1 MEEWRY
7 NIRIL
12 NLGING
18 VTCSTACHT
27 ALYPVSTEEE
37 GDGPRGGLDVLKKW
51 KISWPAKNRNIPWP
65 VTSHYTKQAIR
76 AIRMQKVEYI
86 KIKQLANRTKNASKF

>member
-1 MEEWRY
+1 MGEWRY

-12 NLGING
+12 NLGIIG

-37 GDGPRGGLDVLKKW
+37 
-51 KISWPAKNRNIPWP
+51 SWSGCSEEMKNI
-65 VTSHYTKQAIR
+65 
-76 AIRMQKVEYI
+76 
-86 KIKQLANRTKNASKF
+86 LAC

>member
-1 MEEWRY
+1 MKAMGEWRY
-7 NIRIL
+7 NISIL

-37 GDGPRGGLDVLKKW
+37 RGW
-51 KISWPAKNRNIPWP
+51 AQSWSGCSEEMKNI
-65 VTSHYTKQAIR
+65 
-76 AIRMQKVEYI
+76 
-86 KIKQLANRTKNASKF
+86 LACLESKHPLACD